1 MLITDRWS
9 QSLRRWLP
17 DCLGVLVVI
26 GAALAV
32 MVPALAR
39 GSSIGPFDLLASSG
53 LTKAPGVLMHNP
65 TLADQIQEMIP
76 WSQLAWTQVHQGHL
90 PLWNPYSVLGMPL
103 AFNWQSA
110 TFSLPALV
118 GYLFPLRLS
127 YTVQVVLTPVIAGTG
142 VYVFGR
148 VMRVGILGSAFA
160 ATAFELS
167 GPFMAWLG
175 WPIEGVMSWMGW
187 IAAAIVLVMQGRH
200 RVTGVVMLA
209 LSLALAVYA
218 GEADALTVLVLA
230 LLLFVSVLFLLK
242 IPALGGSGP
251 VLRPL
256 GDLVAA
262 SAAGAMLAAPL
273 ALPGIDLVS
282 SSVRGARRN
291 AQGVPGTLIEHLL
304 VEGYNGSPLAGHV
317 FFGTQT
323 FYQDSLAY
331 VGVIALALAVVAVAT
346 RRRRPEVV
354 ALAVV
359 AVASTAVAFAPP
371 VLSLVSLFPRLSA
384 VGWQLALVPLAFSV
398 TALGGVG
405 LDVLVHSW
413 RRRDV
418 RLWTA
423 GSFAALLVLLGVIRL
438 VSLGGHLTPQ
448 EASERAWSFV
458 WPTALCVLGLL
469 VVGALSLVD
478 RRLRYQPGPSPLSAR
493 VVGRWAGALLLAGEV
508 SFLLVTGAPMLSSSP
523 SYLTPTPAVNALKS
537 AVGPSLVGW
546 GLGSCYGVGGGIG
559 HGLGIAP
566 DVNVAF
572 EVHELAVYDPITP
585 NTYDRSWH
593 RLTGGWASYAA
604 AIGFTSWYCPAVTN
618 ATWARLYGVS
628 YILEKAGAAGP
639 TGAVFDEK
647 IGDETLYR
655 VPGAALATLTPAQA
669 DGQMPDDEAPG
680 TPVTVTHPNP
690 STWRMSTDASTP
702 QVLRL
707 RLTDVPGW
715 HASIDGRP
723 LTLAPFAGVMLQA
736 RIPQGRH
743 TVQVTYWPTSF
754 TEGIILAVVAA
765 LGLSGLVGVSAFRR
779 YRRRSHG
786 G

>member
-1 MLITDRWS
+1 
-9 QSLRRWLP
+9 
-17 DCLGVLVVI
+17 
-26 GAALAV
+26 
-32 MVPALAR
+32 
-39 GSSIGPFDLLASSG
+39 
-53 LTKAPGVLMHNP
+53 
-65 TLADQIQEMIP
+65 
-76 WSQLAWTQVHQGHL
+76 
-90 PLWNPYSVLGMPL
+90 
-103 AFNWQSA
+103 
-110 TFSLPALV
+110 
-118 GYLFPLRLS
+118 
-127 YTVQVVLTPVIAGTG
+127 
-142 VYVFGR
+142 
-148 VMRVGILGSAFA
+148 
-160 ATAFELS
+160 
-167 GPFMAWLG
+167 MAWLG
-175 WPIEGVMSWMGW
+175 WPISGVMSWMGW
-187 IAAAIVLVMQGRH
+187 IFAAVVLVMRGRH

-242 IPALGGSGP
+242 IPAWGGSGP

-256 GDLVAA
+256 GDLVVG
-262 SAAGAMLAAPL
+262 SVAGAMLAAPL

-291 AQGVPGTLIEHLL
+291 AQGVPGSLIEHLL
-304 VEGYNGSPLAGHV
+304 LEGYNGSPLAGHV

-331 VGVIALALAVVAVAT
+331 VGVIALALAVVAVAV
-346 RRRRPEVV
+346 RWRRPEVV
-354 ALAVV
+354 ALGIVT
-359 AVASTAVAFAPP
+359 VASAAAAFAPP
-371 VLSLVSLFPRLSA
+371 VLSLLSLFPHLSA
-384 VGWQLALVPLAFSV
+384 VGWQLALIPLAFSV
-398 TALGGVG
+398 TALGGIG

-423 GSFAALLVLLGVIRL
+423 GSFATLLLLLGVIRW
-438 VSLGGHLTPQ
+438 VSLSDHLTAL
-448 EASERAWSFV
+448 EASERARSFV
-458 WPTALCVLGLL
+458 WPTALSVLGLL

-478 RRLRYQPGPSPLSAR
+478 RRLRTSSGPSALSAR
-493 VVGRWAGALLLAGEV
+493 VVGRWAGALLLAGEAA
-508 SFLLVTGAPMLSSSP
+508 FLLVTGAPMLSSSP

-566 DVNVAF
+566 NVNVAF

-585 NTYDRSWH
+585 NSYDRSWT
-593 RLTGGWASYAA
+593 RLTGEQASYAE
-604 AIGFTSWYCPAVTN
+604 AIGFTSWYCPAVSN

-628 YILEKAGAAGP
+628 YILEKAGSAGP
-639 TGAVFDEK
+639 TGAVFDKK

-669 DGQMPDDEAPG
+669 DGQLPADEAPG

-690 STWRMSTDASTP
+690 STWRMRTDASTP

-723 LTLAPFAGVMLQA
+723 LPLERFAGVMLQA

-743 TVQVTYWPTSF
+743 TVQLTYWPTSF

-765 LGLSGLVGVSAFRR
+765 LGLSGLVGHLGLPPLSKENPWRLGRQRAARSANLCS
-779 YRRRSHG
+779 RSTTA
-786 G
+786 